1 MARLLTRKELEE
13 RIKELQEQLRQMT
26 RPEHRT
32 CINCGILYSSRDDFC
47 YCDFESDRYLE

>member
-1 MARLLTRKELEE
+1 MARLLTREELEE

-32 CINCGILYSSRDDFC
+32 CVNCGILYSNRDDFC